1 MTTTPNDPGANWCP
15 DCGLPR
21 GVCDC
26 DNHKRFATDE
36 FDDWGL
42 FDVDPFDY
50 GDDDELDDYD
60 YTEGDIGQDGEI

>member
-1 MTTTPNDPGANWCP
+1 MTHEYVDANWCP
-15 DCGLPR
+15 ECGLPR

-26 DNHKRFATDE
+26 DNYRRFATDE

-42 FDVDPFDY
+42 FDGDPFDY
-50 GDDDELDDYD
+50 GDDDWLDDYD

>member
-1 MTTTPNDPGANWCP
+1 MTNDLATFNA
-15 DCGLPR
+15 LFS
-21 GVCDC
+21 VCDC

-42 FDVDPFDY
+42 FDGAPFDY
-50 GDDDELDDYD
+50 GDDDWLDDYD